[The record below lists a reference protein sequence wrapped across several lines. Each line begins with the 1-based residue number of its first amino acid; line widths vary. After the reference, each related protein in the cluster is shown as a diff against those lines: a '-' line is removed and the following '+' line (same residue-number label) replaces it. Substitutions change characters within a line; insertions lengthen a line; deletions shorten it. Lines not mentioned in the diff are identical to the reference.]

1 MQQNEGVSPPGREQ
15 LPTCSSYCIQL
26 TLHWLLQQLH
36 LQIKCF
42 TYIWYFP
49 LPSTLRPKFI
59 LQAHKVLCFDL
70 QNFLLKRKPAA
81 GLCLKNK
88 CNLLPPQKKMHSETD
103 FSVSRELCYWR
114 WQGVHEKWSDHC
126 RPPQPEYKWWKR
138 SASDGKD
145 GTSSTWGDVRRL
157 HMASVKRHGDDLQ
170 VRRSTVGHMLHWAY
184 SEHGIYRTWRKKS
197 LFSLIKNTYRNAC
210 FEENI
215 IHFFLV

>member
-88 CNLLPPQKKMHSETD
+88 CNLLPPQKKCIVKQSSLWAENFATEDDKGSMRSDLTTADPHSQNTNGGKGQLLMERMAPA
-103 FSVSRELCYWR
+103 V
-114 WQGVHEKWSDHC
+114 
-126 RPPQPEYKWWKR
+126 PEVMLGDY
-138 SASDGKD
+138 
-145 GTSSTWGDVRRL
+145 TW
-157 HMASVKRHGDDLQ
+157 
-170 VRRSTVGHMLHWAY
+170 
-184 SEHGIYRTWRKKS
+184 
-197 LFSLIKNTYRNAC
+197 
-210 FEENI
+210 
-215 IHFFLV
+215 LV